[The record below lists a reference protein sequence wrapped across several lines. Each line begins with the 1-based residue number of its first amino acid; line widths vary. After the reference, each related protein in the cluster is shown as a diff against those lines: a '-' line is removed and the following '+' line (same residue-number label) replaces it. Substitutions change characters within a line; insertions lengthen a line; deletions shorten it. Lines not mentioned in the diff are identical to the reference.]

1 MSTTAE
7 LLATALTC
15 PRPSL
20 ASIRERLGITLDEI
34 AQSTRIAAHYLR
46 SIEAEEF
53 AKLPSG
59 VYALSY
65 IRQYARAIGY
75 SETALLD
82 HYRAQTKKETAE
94 GAPLLVAVQPRP
106 RATTRF
112 GEALGEA
119 MELLHWRSP
128 AKPRTHHPD

>member
-7 LLATALTC
+7 HIATEFA
-15 PRPSL
+15 RPCLSL
-20 ASIRERLGITLDEI
+20 ASVRERIGITFEEI
-34 AQSTRIAAHYLR
+34 AQSTRIAPHYLR
-46 SIEAEEF
+46 AIEAEEF

-82 HYRAQTKKETAE
+82 HYRAQTKKETPE
-94 GAPLLVAVQPRP
+94 EPSSIDVGQQRP
-106 RATTRF
+106 RVTSRF

-128 AKPRTHHPD
+128 AKPRTHHPA

>member
-1 MSTTAE
+1 MSTAAE
-7 LLATALTC
+7 PLATEFA
-15 PRPSL
+15 RPCLSL
-20 ASIRERLGITLDEI
+20 ASVRERIGITFEEI
-34 AQSTRIAAHYLR
+34 AQSTRIAPHYLR
-46 SIEAEEF
+46 AIEAEEF

-82 HYRAQTKKETAE
+82 HYRAQTRKEDAE
-94 GAPLLVAVQPRP
+94 GTPLLIAVQPRP

-128 AKPRTHHPD
+128 AKPRTHHPA

>member
-1 MSTTAE
+1 MSATAE
-7 LLATALTC
+7 HMATEFA
-15 PRPSL
+15 RPCLNL
-20 ASIRERLGITLDEI
+20 ASLRERIGITFEEV
-34 AQSTRIAAHYLR
+34 AHSTRIAPHYLR
-46 SIEAEEF
+46 AIEAEEF

-65 IRQYARAIGY
+65 IRQYARAVGY

-94 GAPLLVAVQPRP
+94 GAPLLIAVQPRP
-106 RATTRF
+106 RPTTRF

-128 AKPRTHHPD
+128 AKSRTHHPA

>member
-1 MSTTAE
+1 MSTTAVR
-7 LLATALTC
+7 LATEL
-15 PRPSL
+15 PRECLNL
-20 ASIRERLGITLDEI
+20 ASVRERTSITLE
-34 AQSTRIAAHYLR
+34 AVSQSTRIAPHYLR
-46 SIEAEEF
+46 AIEAEEF

-82 HYRAQTKKETAE
+82 HYRARRAE
-94 GAPLLVAVQPRP
+94 EPPPIDARPTGPRVTS
-106 RATTRF
+106 RL

-119 MELLHWRSP
+119 MQLLHWRSP
-128 AKPRTHHPD
+128 DKPRAQHPA

>member
-7 LLATALTC
+7 HIATEFA
-15 PRPSL
+15 RPCLSL
-20 ASIRERLGITLDEI
+20 ASVRERIGITFEEI
-34 AQSTRIAAHYLR
+34 AESTRIAPHYLR
-46 SIEAEEF
+46 AIEAEEF

-82 HYRAQTKKETAE
+82 HYRAQTKKETPEESPSIDA
-94 GAPLLVAVQPRP
+94 GQQRP
-106 RATTRF
+106 RVTTRF

-119 MELLHWRSP
+119 MELFHWRSP
-128 AKPRTHHPD
+128 AKSRTHHPA